1 MTNDDLQQSGYNLMR
16 SDHDN
21 NSKRGSVCLYYK
33 KSLGNK
39 VSNVTYLSVWMF
51 CEFSVRYC
59 EGFVSVVYRSPES
72 EKY

>member
-1 MTNDDLQQSGYNLMR
+1 MR

-39 VSNVTYLSVWMF
+39 VSNVTYLSV
-51 CEFSVRYC
+51 
-59 EGFVSVVYRSPES
+59 
-72 EKY
+72 